1 MKKAKFIFAYVLIIA
16 VILCLFTVISCGEK
30 ECEHDWT
37 DADCVKPKTC
47 SICQETSGTE
57 LGHTWSEAT
66 CTTPK
71 TCSVCNAT
79 EGDAMGHNYSP
90 ATCTTPKTCTLCK
103 NTEGQAIGHDY
114 NDVLKCANCNEYGFE
129 YYSGT
134 KIPDFGYMYTKYVSP
149 RVCDSYFFENW
160 YEYDFDYL
168 SQYDS
173 KGDDAYGMYAKILG
187 ECGFVCTSSS
197 EKGGEV
203 LYELVNTSTDE
214 FVLLGVSPT
223 GISITFGLS

>member
-47 SICQETSGTE
+47 SICQETSGAE

-79 EGDAMGHNYSP
+79 EGDAIGHNYSP
-90 ATCTTPKTCTLCK
+90 ATCTTPKTCALCG
-103 NTEGQAIGHDY
+103 NTEGEVLGHNY
-114 NDVLKCANCNEYGFE
+114 NDVLKCKNCNEYGFE

-134 KIPDFGYMYTKYVSP
+134 KIPDFGCIFSPYLEPIIPDKNLYYYSFTTSSKYEPRGDNPYLMY
-149 RVCDSYFFENW
+149 DMI
-160 YEYDFDYL
+160 L
-168 SQYDS
+168 S
-173 KGDDAYGMYAKILG
+173 
-187 ECGFVCTSSS
+187 ECGFICTDSQETDDYTIFLFVHYSTK
-197 EKGGEV
+197 EEV
-203 LYELVNTSTDE
+203 LYVPTLD
-214 FVLLGVSPT
+214 GVMI
-223 GISITFGLS
+223 GIQ